1 MVTTSDGTKQPGTPT
16 YQVPE
21 ILLERRS
28 GHVYSD
34 MWSVGCTVLELFL
47 EVPAWSVPVDTDPVA
62 YIVGCMKD
70 KKNQPDSLQDFAKKF
85 SQKSRMV
92 EIVNSCC

>member
-47 EVPAWSVPVDTDPVA
+47 ELPAWSVPVDTDPVA

-70 KKNQPDSLQDFAKKF
+70 KKKTSQILCKTLQQNSVRK
-85 SQKSRMV
+85 V
-92 EIVNSCC
+92 EWLR

>member
-47 EVPAWSVPVDTDPVA
+47 ELPAWSVPVDTDPD
-62 YIVGCMKD
+62 CWLHERQ
-70 KKNQPDSLQDFAKKF
+70 KKTSQILCKTLQQNSVRK
-85 SQKSRMV
+85 V
-92 EIVNSCC
+92 EWLR

>member
-47 EVPAWSVPVDTDPVA
+47 ELPAWSVPVDPDPVA

-70 KKNQPDSLQDFAKKF
+70 KKKTSRILCKTLQHNSVRK
-85 SQKSRMV
+85 V
-92 EIVNSCC
+92 EWLR

>member
-47 EVPAWSVPVDTDPVA
+47 ELPAWSVPVDTDPVA

-70 KKNQPDSLQDFAKKF
+70 KKTSQILCKTLQQNSVRK
-85 SQKSRMV
+85 V
-92 EIVNSCC
+92 EWLR

>member
-1 MVTTSDGTKQPGTPT
+1 MVTTSDGTTQPGTPT

-70 KKNQPDSLQDFAKKF
+70 QKNSQILCKTLQQNSVRK
-85 SQKSRMV
+85 V
-92 EIVNSCC
+92 EWLR